1 MFRPFLLAAVAAA
14 LASLAL
20 PATAQLTPMPSG
32 PEPVAARSVQV
43 LTPEASRALRLNRM
57 PTTQST
63 PFLIGTRWQ
72 CEPHA
77 SGFDRCDLVLVV
89 CTNDQSLCVEV

>member
-1 MFRPFLLAAVAAA
+1 MFRSTLLAAVATA
-14 LASLAL
+14 LTCIVL
-20 PATAQLTPMPSG
+20 PATAQTTLMPTDSD
-32 PEPVAARSVQV
+32 PVAARSVKV
-43 LTPEASRALRLNRM
+43 LPPDISRNLRLTRM

-89 CTNDQSLCVEV
+89 CTNDQSMCVEV